1 MAGRALLGRTSELV
15 WLISLGSAAG
25 SGHSSTNIIEGDPGV
40 GETALL
46 DAATK
51 KMATDLAVVS
61 IAGVE
66 AEVDLPFGT
75 LQRLVLTYRSAA
87 EKLPE
92 QHRSTLLVTTGL
104 EKGVAGD
111 RLSIGMA
118 LLSLFSRISE
128 PNGAFVWVDDA
139 HWVDPDSLATIAFV
153 ARRIL
158 ADRMALVFTRRPYQD
173 DRNLLTGLPVR
184 HLGGLDLASAIDLLE
199 RGVGRPVERLVAE
212 RITKA
217 TGGNPLALLDL
228 GAELTPPQV
237 EGTALLPDP
246 MPLGTHLQQHY
257 ARQILSLP
265 PDTRRW
271 LLLAAAEP
279 DGDFALVAT
288 AGADAELPLPASSAA
303 EQANLVAI
311 TDRVTF
317 RHPLIRSAVYGAAT
331 REERRTAHHHLSRA
345 AHSRGAT
352 TRSLLHR
359 AAAIDGVDAALADQL
374 EAAALAAAAH
384 ANEAARTDLLIQSA
398 HASPPGR
405 RAMRLLRAAQS
416 ALWAGAIAQAK
427 GLLAEIDD
435 TELDEPGRLTVEL
448 VAGDLRIKSLD
459 NDAFAGRAA
468 AFLRVSEMLD
478 RCGRRR
484 DALISASM
492 AIRSAW
498 DSQSQSRSI
507 DDTDIARSML
517 QVARRNDD
525 AQPVSLS
532 VRTLCELMVGDP
544 QHGVDA
550 YRTAVDAYTQHVTA
564 DQDYLS
570 GFAGV
575 VGAAGLLLDDLSR
588 DRIMAAVEKAAR
600 AGAGRYILCN
610 IVTLR
615 CNFDLQS
622 GRLGTARA
630 RLAEIESL
638 LNLIGY
644 PIDYPPLVAARAAMR
659 GWTSSPPIEKAELHR
674 NVAECERIGYGAGIE
689 QWRRAWVGNR
699 IALGEYTE
707 AAILAADLAVHTAT
721 ADGFL
726 LGDLIEIAARTG
738 QITQAQ
744 KLRCVL
750 ETRGARLPTA
760 TYAGLLCW
768 ADAFIGDDSE
778 TAFRGAIHHFEN
790 ADATLYTGR
799 AHLALGEWL
808 RRRRRRNQAQTHL
821 RTAAQIFSKQGATGW
836 AQRAG
841 RELAPLG
848 VVAPKGAPAPGADLT
863 PQEWTVARFAAEG
876 ATNGDIAERLYL
888 SPSTVDYHLRKVF
901 RKLGVTSRR
910 QLRTT
915 LT

>member
-1 MAGRALLGRTSELV
+1 MAGRALLGRTSELA
-15 WLISLGSAAG
+15 WLISLAAAAR
-25 SGHSSTNIIEGDPGV
+25 SGRSSTNIIEGDPGI
-40 GETALL
+40 GKTALL
-46 DAATK
+46 DAATRK
-51 KMATDLAVVS
+51 IAADFAVVS

-66 AEVDLPFGT
+66 AEVDLPFAA
-75 LQRLVLTYRSAA
+75 LQRIVLAYRAAA
-87 EKLPE
+87 EELPA
-92 QHRSTLLVTTGL
+92 QHRSVLLVATGL
-104 EKGVAGD
+104 EAGIVGD

-118 LLSLFSRISE
+118 LLSLFSHISE
-128 PNGAFVWVDDA
+128 TIAVFVWVDDA
-139 HWVDPDSLATIAFV
+139 HWVDDDSLATMAFV

-158 ADRMALVFTRRPYQD
+158 ADRVALVFTSRPHHD
-173 DRNLLTGLPVR
+173 ARNILTGWPVR
-184 HLGGLDLASAIDLLE
+184 RLPGLDLASAIDLLE

-212 RITKA
+212 RIAEA

-228 GAELTPPQV
+228 GAELTRRQV
-237 EGTALLPDP
+237 DGTALLPDP
-246 MPLGTHLQQHY
+246 VPLGTHLQQHY

-288 AGADAELPLPASSAA
+288 AGVDAELPPPASTAA

-345 AHSRGAT
+345 AHSHGAT

-374 EAAALAAAAH
+374 EAAAFAAKAR
-384 ANEAARTDLLIQSA
+384 ANVAARTDLLIRSA

-405 RAMRLLRAAQS
+405 RAMRLLRAAQA

-435 TELDEPGRLTVEL
+435 TVLDEPGRLTIEL
-448 VAGDLRIKSLD
+448 MAEDLRIKALA
-459 NDAFAGRAA
+459 NDAFVGRAA
-468 AFLRVSEMLD
+468 AFLRVSDMLE

-484 DALISASM
+484 DALISGSM

-498 DSQSQSRSI
+498 HSHSQTGSTN
-507 DDTDIARSML
+507 DTDIARSL
-517 QVARRNDD
+517 LPLSQDGD
-525 AQPVSLS
+525 PQPVALS
-532 VRTLCELMVGDP
+532 VRALCELLVGDP
-544 QHGVDA
+544 HHGVET
-550 YRTAVDAYTQHVTA
+550 YRAAVDAYTHDVTS
-564 DQDYLS
+564 DPEYLT

-588 DRIMAAVEKAAR
+588 DRIMAAVETAAR

-610 IVTLR
+610 VIGLR

-622 GRLGTARA
+622 GRLGAAQTRYD
-630 RLAEIESL
+630 ETDVL

-644 PIDYPPLVAARAAMR
+644 PTDHPPLVATRAAIR
-659 GWTSSPPIEKAELHR
+659 GWTSNPPIETAELRR
-674 NVAECERIGYGAGIE
+674 NVAECARIGYGAGID

-699 IALGEYTE
+699 MASGEYTQ
-707 AAILAADLAVHTAT
+707 AATLAADLAADPAR

-738 QITQAQ
+738 QITHAQ
-744 KLRCVL
+744 KLRHVI

-768 ADAFIGDDSE
+768 ADAFLGDDNE
-778 TAFRGAIHHFEN
+778 TAFRCAIHHFEK
-790 ADATLYTGR
+790 ADATLYIAR

-821 RTAAQIFSKQGATGW
+821 RTAAEIFNMQGAIGW
-836 AQRAG
+836 AERAD

-848 VVAPKGAPAPGADLT
+848 VTAHQGAPYQVADLT
-863 PQEWTVARFAAEG
+863 PQEWTVARLAAEG
-876 ATNGDIAERLYL
+876 GTNGDIAERLFL
-888 SPSTVDYHLRKVF
+888 SPSTVDYHLRKIF

-910 QLRTT
+910 QLRAT
-915 LT
+915 LS